1 MVLEYNV
8 RATARTPK
16 VETLKNTYPDA
27 QGRTDLVS
35 DAEKW
40 PEILKGMDA
49 IIHIAGPVYH
59 LGTTS
64 DEIYN
69 AFIGGTRKLFD
80 GLAERSVKRFVLTS
94 SIAAFFKPDFN
105 NIMDKTTYDHNIWSD
120 IDDIDPKQHEPSYT
134 YVACKAISDKLLWKA
149 AEKYTHIDFTTVFPP
164 TIYGCSCYELIQ
176 KGVGFPTW
184 PITTIAHNRDVA
196 KAHVLALTAPAL
208 PKGEKKRLIVSL
220 GTMTWVEAIAFLQQ
234 PEVVA
239 KFTER
244 GHDILARLPD
254 VSKAGIQSQYGLDTS
269 LTEEVLGLKKEDY
282 IPWQELLLEVMQN
295 LMDWEKA
302 HPAV

>member
-1 MVLEYNV
+1 MC
-8 RATARTPK
+8 P
-16 VETLKNTYPDA
+16 
-27 QGRTDLVS
+27 
-35 DAEKW
+35 
-40 PEILKGMDA
+40 
-49 IIHIAGPVYH
+49 
-59 LGTTS
+59 
-64 DEIYN
+64 
-69 AFIGGTRKLFD
+69 
-80 GLAERSVKRFVLTS
+80 
-94 SIAAFFKPDFN
+94 
-105 NIMDKTTYDHNIWSD
+105 
-120 IDDIDPKQHEPSYT
+120 
-134 YVACKAISDKLLWKA
+134 
-149 AEKYTHIDFTTVFPP
+149 VFPP
-164 TIYGCSCYELIQ
+164 TIYGWFVKDYPTPKTVAELNGNKFVYELIQ